1 MRIEL
6 PEPSAAEREHSAT
19 LAGFIRNEIAANGP
33 LPFSRFMELAMY
45 APGLGYY
52 SAGKTK
58 FGAAGDFITA
68 PELGSVFARCVAR
81 AAAPTLRELGRA
93 AQMLELGGGSG
104 VFARD
109 CLRELAALDALPQQY
124 LLLEPSADLRQ
135 RQRECIAA
143 ELTADIA
150 ARVHWI
156 ERPPEDDWS
165 GVLFANEVLD
175 ALPVT
180 RFSLHGGE
188 IFEEHVIDAGEHSF
202 ATIDLP
208 ADSFVANAV
217 LHLRRDLRED
227 LPEGYR
233 SEVLPQLPYWIQA
246 VCGSLQRGLA
256 LFVDY
261 GYARSQYYDPQRR
274 EGTLIATYRHRA
286 HDDVLS
292 RVGLQDL
299 TAFVDF
305 SALAEAGVGAGFR
318 VAGMGTQ
325 ADFLI
330 ANGLDTVFAQAF
342 AAAPDEAARY
352 AVSQQVKRLTLPAEM
367 GEKFK
372 VMAFER

>member
-1 MRIEL
+1 MRTEL

-19 LAGFIRNEIAANGP
+19 LAAFIRNEIAANGP

-68 PELGSVFARCVAR
+68 PELGPVFARCVAR
-81 AAAPTLRELGRA
+81 AVAPALRGAGDA

-109 CLRELAALDALPQQY
+109 CLLELAALDALPQRY
-124 LLLEPSADLRQ
+124 ALLEPSADLRQ
-135 RQRECIAA
+135 RQQQRLAEELPAA
-143 ELTADIA
+143 IA
-150 ARVHWI
+150 ARLQWI
-156 ERPPEDDWS
+156 ERPPEADWD

-175 ALPVT
+175 ALPAT

-188 IFEEHVIDAGEHSF
+188 IFEEHVIDAGDGGF
-202 ATIDLP
+202 ASIDLP

-217 LHLRRDLRED
+217 LHLRRDLRQE

-246 VCGSLQRGLA
+246 VCGSLRQGLA

-261 GYARSQYYDPQRR
+261 GYARNQYYDPQRR
-274 EGTLIATYRHRA
+274 DGTLIATYRHRA
-286 HDDVLS
+286 HDDVFS

-305 SALAEAGVGAGFR
+305 SALAESGVGAGFR

-325 ADFLI
+325 AEFLI
-330 ANGLDTVFAQAF
+330 ANGLDEVF
-342 AAAPDEAARY
+342 AAAHAAAADEAARY
-352 AVSQQVKRLTLPAEM
+352 ALSQQVKRLTLPAEM

>member
-1 MRIEL
+1 MRTEL

-19 LAGFIRNEIAANGP
+19 LAAFIRNEIAANGP

-68 PELGSVFARCVAR
+68 PELGPVFARCVAR
-81 AAAPTLRELGRA
+81 AVAPALREAGDS

-109 CLRELAALDALPQQY
+109 CLLELAALDALPQRY
-124 LLLEPSADLRQ
+124 ALLEPSADLRQ
-135 RQRECIAA
+135 RQQQRLAEELPAA
-143 ELTADIA
+143 IA
-150 ARVHWI
+150 ARLQWI
-156 ERPPEDDWS
+156 ERPPEADWD

-175 ALPVT
+175 ALPAT

-188 IFEEHVIDAGEHSF
+188 IFEEHVIDAGDGGF
-202 ATIDLP
+202 ASIDLP

-217 LHLRRDLRED
+217 LHLRRDLRQE

-246 VCGSLQRGLA
+246 VCASLRQGLA

-274 EGTLIATYRHRA
+274 DGTLIATYRHRA
-286 HDDVLS
+286 HDDVFS

-305 SALAEAGVGAGFR
+305 SALAESGVGAGFR

-325 ADFLI
+325 AEFLI
-330 ANGLDTVFAQAF
+330 ANGLDEVF
-342 AAAPDEAARY
+342 AAAHAAAADEAARY
-352 AVSQQVKRLTLPAEM
+352 ALSQQVKRLTLPAEM

>member
-1 MRIEL
+1 LRIDL
-6 PEPSAAEREHSAT
+6 PEPSVAEREHSAT
-19 LAGFIRNEIAANGP
+19 LAGFIRNEIAAQGP

-68 PELGSVFARCVAR
+68 PELGSLFARCVAR
-81 AAAPTLRELGRA
+81 ACAPALRVA
-93 AQMLELGGGSG
+93 DTQMLELGGGSG
-104 VFARD
+104 AFAEH
-109 CLRELAALDALPQQY
+109 CLTELAALGALPVRY
-124 LLLEPSADLRQ
+124 LLLEPSADLRA
-135 RQRECIAA
+135 RQRERLLAN
-143 ELTADIA
+143 LSADIA
-150 ARVHWI
+150 TRVQWI
-156 ERPPEDDWS
+156 DRPPEQDWD

-180 RFSLHGGE
+180 RFSLRDGE
-188 IFEEHVIDAGEHSF
+188 VFEEHVIDAGDTGF
-202 ATIDLP
+202 ASIDLP
-208 ADSFVANAV
+208 ADSFTANAV
-217 LHLRRDLRED
+217 RHVERDLGHGLAD
-227 LPEGYR
+227 GYR

-246 VCGSLQRGLA
+246 VCGGLRRGMA

-261 GYARSQYYDPQRR
+261 GYARREYYRAERR
-274 EGTLIATYRHRA
+274 DGTLIASYRHRA

-305 SALAEAGVGAGFR
+305 SALAEAGIGAGFR
-318 VAGMGTQ
+318 IAGMGTQ

-330 ANGLDTVFAQAF
+330 ANGLDSVFAEAY
-342 AAAPDEAARY
+342 AATADEADRY
-352 AVSQQVKRLTLPAEM
+352 GLSQQVKRLTLPAEM

>member
-19 LAGFIRNEIAANGP
+19 LAGFIRNEIAAHGP

-81 AAAPTLRELGRA
+81 AAAPTLRELGPA

-109 CLRELAALDALPQQY
+109 CLQELAALDALPQQY

-135 RQRECIAA
+135 RQRELVAA
-143 ELTADIA
+143 ELPADIA

-175 ALPVT
+175 ALPIT

-188 IFEEHVIDAGEHSF
+188 IFEEHVIDAGDDSF
-202 ATIDLP
+202 ASIDLP

-217 LHLRRDLRED
+217 LHLRRDLRQD

-246 VCGSLQRGLA
+246 VCGSLQHGMA

-274 EGTLIATYRHRA
+274 DGTLIATYRHRA

-325 ADFLI
+325 AEFLI
-330 ANGLDTVFAQAF
+330 ANGLDEVFAQAY
-342 AAAPDEAARY
+342 ATAPDEAARY